1 MANEQWHLSKSVPI
15 SFIVAIIG
23 QTATLVWFI
32 ASMNNEIEVNA
43 RDIIRHDTRIG
54 VLDANVQEN
63 TVALARIGEHI
74 EAIRATLERME
85 RNIRGDN

>member
-43 RDIIRHDTRIG
+43 RDIVRHDTRIE
-54 VLDANVQEN
+54 VLADSVQEN
-63 TVALARIGEHI
+63 TVALARIGENI
-74 EAIRATLERME
+74 EAIRVTLERME
-85 RNIRGDN
+85 RRGQ

>member
-23 QTATLVWFI
+23 QTAALVWFI

-43 RDIIRHDTRIG
+43 RDIVRHDARIE
-54 VLDANVQEN
+54 VLADSVQEN
-63 TVALARIGEHI
+63 TVTLARIGESI

-85 RNIRGDN
+85 RNSRGDN

>member
-32 ASMNNEIEVNA
+32 ASMNNEIEVNS
-43 RDIIRHDTRIG
+43 RDIVRHDTRIE
-54 VLDANVQEN
+54 VLADSVQEN
-63 TVALARIGEHI
+63 TIALARIGENI

-85 RNIRGDN
+85 RRGQ

>member
-1 MANEQWHLSKSVPI
+1 MANEHWHLSKSVPI

-43 RDIIRHDTRIG
+43 RDIVRHDTRIE
-54 VLDANVQEN
+54 VLADSVQEN
-63 TVALARIGEHI
+63 TITLARIGENI
-74 EAIRATLERME
+74 EAIRVTLERME
-85 RNIRGDN
+85 RRGQ

>member
-1 MANEQWHLSKSVPI
+1 MANEHWHLSKSVPI

-43 RDIIRHDTRIG
+43 RDIVRHDTRIE
-54 VLDANVQEN
+54 VLADSVQEN
-63 TVALARIGEHI
+63 TIALARIGENI

-85 RNIRGDN
+85 RRGQ

>member
-54 VLDANVQEN
+54 VLADSVQEN
-63 TVALARIGEHI
+63 TVALARIGENI
-74 EAIRATLERME
+74 EAIRVTLERME
-85 RNIRGDN
+85 RRGQ

>member
-54 VLDANVQEN
+54 VLTDSVQEN
-63 TVALARIGEHI
+63 TVALARIGESI
-74 EAIRATLERME
+74 EAIRSTLERME
-85 RNIRGDN
+85 RNSRGDN

>member
-43 RDIIRHDTRIG
+43 RDIVRHDARIE
-54 VLDANVQEN
+54 VLADSVQEN
-63 TVALARIGEHI
+63 TVTLARIGESI
-74 EAIRATLERME
+74 EAIRSTLERME
-85 RNIRGDN
+85 RNSRGDN